1 MAFFKA
7 LFDFSFSEFVTTKII
22 KVLYGITLVIAALIW
37 LGVLVAMF
45 SSGSGVWGF
54 LGVLIIAPIGF
65 VVQVIFTRVGY
76 EILIVVFGIA
86 ENTRDMAW
94 ALTGGRKAPS
104 ASPVPAAAPKPQYPP
119 QPQYPQYPQQAHPA
133 QQPTQYP
140 PQQPPQPPA
149 QQPPQQYPQYP
160 QYPQQPPQPPAGGP
174 QYPQPPQQPKPKP
187 GPPRWYRSSPRIRN
201 IPGPGSPNC

>member
-7 LFDFSFSEFVTTKII
+7 LFDFSFNEFVTTKII
-22 KVLYGITLVIAALIW
+22 KVLYGITLVIAALVW

-45 SSGSGVWGF
+45 SSGNGI
-54 LGVLIIAPIGF
+54 LGVLGGLIIAPIGF

-104 ASPVPAAAPKPQYPP
+104 ASPVPAAPPKPQYPP
-119 QPQYPQYPQQAHPA
+119 QPQYPQYPQQARPA
-133 QQPTQYP
+133 QQPQPQFP

-174 QYPQPPQQPKPKP
+174 QYPQPPQQPKP
-187 GPPRWYRSSPRIRN
+187 
-201 IPGPGSPNC
+201 